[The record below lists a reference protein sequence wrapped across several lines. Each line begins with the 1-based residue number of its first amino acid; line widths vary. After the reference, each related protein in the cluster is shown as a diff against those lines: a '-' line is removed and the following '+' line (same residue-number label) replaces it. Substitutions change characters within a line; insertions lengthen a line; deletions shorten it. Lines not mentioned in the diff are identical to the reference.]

1 MSQYEIAKKELIFKQ
16 VHCTGFFSE
25 IPEMYCLKYNT
36 YDNRWYFYKKNQRQ
50 LYVGCA
56 TENPASWKHNP
67 RYELMYK
74 DFSGFVAKI
83 DLIQVSMTLGIALQN
98 IFRNDSY
105 GYEPDC
111 FEFKGA
117 GCSILAATV
126 YLDNGCDCLVPLDC
140 IREFGNFSNGQQTK
154 DLMKKMAWLTSDEV
168 QKNSISI
175 SNEGKIE
182 IKNTYYSLSPDK
194 NELLQR
200 DRYLIL
206 DVRAHS
212 VTFKSERGNEWF
224 YISDDEYNKIIG
236 AMKSQNN
243 DHAFL
248 HGLSFGETNF
258 VRLVNFVKWH

>member
-1 MSQYEIAKKELIFKQ
+1 
-16 VHCTGFFSE
+16 
-25 IPEMYCLKYNT
+25 
-36 YDNRWYFYKKNQRQ
+36 
-50 LYVGCA
+50 
-56 TENPASWKHNP
+56 
-67 RYELMYK
+67 
-74 DFSGFVAKI
+74 
-83 DLIQVSMTLGIALQN
+83 
-98 IFRNDSY
+98 
-105 GYEPDC
+105 
-111 FEFKGA
+111 
-117 GCSILAATV
+117 
-126 YLDNGCDCLVPLDC
+126 
-140 IREFGNFSNGQQTK
+140 
-154 DLMKKMAWLTSDEV
+154 MKCK
-168 QKNSISI
+168 KNSISI

-243 DHAFL
+243 GHAFL